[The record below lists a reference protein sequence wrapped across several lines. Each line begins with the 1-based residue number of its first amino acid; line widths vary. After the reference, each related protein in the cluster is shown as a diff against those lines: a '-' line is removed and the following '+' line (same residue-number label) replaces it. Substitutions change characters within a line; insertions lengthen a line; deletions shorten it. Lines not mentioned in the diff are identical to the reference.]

1 MDVATAQQ
9 RRSRHW
15 RADVLRSSV
24 RDLVLWL
31 GEPACHERARVGG
44 KAATLSRLAAAYR
57 VPPGFCLTT
66 TAYAL
71 TEASGLTREK
81 ESLLPPDGGE
91 EDSRSPGLPVAL
103 YDALATAYRRLAN
116 RAGSET
122 PAVAVRSSAVDE
134 DGGMA
139 SYAGQHE
146 TSLNI
151 VGVEAV
157 ADAVVR
163 CWRSAWS
170 ARARAYRCAQGRARD
185 DVQVAVLVQQLIV
198 ADSSAVLFS
207 AHPVTGSRD
216 EIVIN
221 ASWGL
226 GESIVGGTVTPDTY
240 VVRKADVA
248 VVSRQV
254 AAKRRMTVAVPG
266 GTREVDVPRFLR
278 THATLTEE
286 QAVEIAHLGLALE
299 ATLGRPVDVECAYQ
313 AGRLYLLQCRP
324 ITTLA
329 GCRAS

>member
-1 MDVATAQQ
+1 
-9 RRSRHW
+9 
-15 RADVLRSSV
+15 
-24 RDLVLWL
+24 
-31 GEPACHERARVGG
+31 
-44 KAATLSRLAAAYR
+44 
-57 VPPGFCLTT
+57 
-66 TAYAL
+66 
-71 TEASGLTREK
+71 
-81 ESLLPPDGGE
+81 
-91 EDSRSPGLPVAL
+91 
-103 YDALATAYRRLAN
+103 
-116 RAGSET
+116 
-122 PAVAVRSSAVDE
+122 
-134 DGGMA
+134 MA

-151 VGVEAV
+151 RGVEAV
-157 ADAVVR
+157 ADAVVH
-163 CWRSAWS
+163 CWRSAQS
-170 ARARAYRCAQGRARD
+170 PRARAYRGAQGRARD

-216 EIVIN
+216 EIVVN

-240 VVRKADVA
+240 VVRKADLA

-278 THATLTEE
+278 TRSTLTEE

-313 AGRLYLLQCRP
+313 DGRLFLLQCRP
-324 ITTLA
+324 ITTLL

>member
-66 TAYAL
+66 ASYAL
-71 TEASGLTREK
+71 AQAGGLTRE
-81 ESLLPPDGGE
+81 EEGSRLPA
-91 EDSRSPGLPVAL
+91 LPVAL
-103 YDALATAYRRLAN
+103 YDALATAYRRLAD

-157 ADAVVR
+157 ADAVVH
-163 CWRSAWS
+163 CWRSAQS
-170 ARARAYRCAQGRARD
+170 PRARAYRRAQGRARD
-185 DVQVAVLVQQLIV
+185 NVQVAVLVQQLIV
-198 ADSSAVLFS
+198 AGSSAVLFS

-240 VVRKADVA
+240 VVRKADLA
-248 VVSRQV
+248 VVARHI
-254 AAKRRMTVAVPG
+254 ADKRRMTVAVPG
-266 GTREVDVPRFLR
+266 GTREVDVPRVLR

-299 ATLGRPVDVECAYQ
+299 ATLGRPVDVECLYQ
-313 AGRLYLLQCRP
+313 AGRLHLLQCRP
-324 ITTLA
+324 ITTLP

>member
-1 MDVATAQQ
+1 MDVATVQQ
-9 RRSRHW
+9 RRSGQR
-15 RADVLRSSV
+15 RAEVLRSSV
-24 RDLVLWL
+24 RDLIFWL

-57 VPPGFCLTT
+57 VPPGFCLTVA
-66 TAYAL
+66 AYAL
-71 TEASGLTREK
+71 AEASNLTHQE
-81 ESLLPPDGGE
+81 G
-91 EDSRSPGLPVAL
+91 SPSPALPVAL
-103 YDALATAYRRLAN
+103 YDALATAYRRLAD

-122 PAVAVRSSAVDE
+122 PAVAVRSSALDE

-157 ADAVVR
+157 VDAVVH

-170 ARARAYRCAQGRARD
+170 PRACAYRRAQGRAQD
-185 DVQVAVLVQQLIV
+185 NVQVAVLVQQLIV

-216 EIVIN
+216 EIVVN

-240 VVRKADVA
+240 VVRKADLAVA
-248 VVSRQV
+248 VRQI
-254 AAKRRMTVAVPG
+254 ADKRRMTVAGPG

-286 QAVEIAHLGLALE
+286 QAVEMAHLGLALE

-313 AGRLYLLQCRP
+313 DGRLFLLQCRP
-324 ITTLA
+324 ITTLL

>member
-1 MDVATAQQ
+1 MDVAMAQ
-9 RRSRHW
+9 RRRSGHR
-15 RADVLRSSV
+15 RAEVPRRSV
-24 RDLVLWL
+24 RDLILWL

-57 VPPGFCLTT
+57 VPPGFCVTT
-66 TAYAL
+66 AAYAL
-71 TEASGLTREK
+71 AQSGDLTRE
-81 ESLLPPDGGE
+81 E
-91 EDSRSPGLPVAL
+91 EDTHPPALPVAL
-103 YDALATAYRRLAN
+103 YDALATAYRRLAD

-122 PAVAVRSSAVDE
+122 PAVAVRSSALDE

-151 VGVEAV
+151 RGVEAV

-170 ARARAYRCAQGRARD
+170 PRARAYRCAQGRAGD

-216 EIVIN
+216 EIAIN

-240 VVRKADVA
+240 VVRKADLTVVA
-248 VVSRQV
+248 RQV
-254 AAKRRMTVAVPG
+254 AEKRRMTVPANG
-266 GTREVDVPRFLR
+266 GTR
-278 THATLTEE
+278 
-286 QAVEIAHLGLALE
+286 
-299 ATLGRPVDVECAYQ
+299 
-313 AGRLYLLQCRP
+313 
-324 ITTLA
+324 
-329 GCRAS
+329 